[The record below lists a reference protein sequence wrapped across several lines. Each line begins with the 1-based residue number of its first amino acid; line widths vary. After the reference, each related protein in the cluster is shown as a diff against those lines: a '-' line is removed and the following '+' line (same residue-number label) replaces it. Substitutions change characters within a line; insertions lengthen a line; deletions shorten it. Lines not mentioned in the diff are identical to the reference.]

1 MGIVGDRPETGVR
14 VAVERAPGGGPPWS
28 YAGEAVTPAAR
39 FPLAAVIASDG
50 VVSVQLPDGAP
61 AGLAEQVRLNLRAAW
76 KHAHDDGAPPPRRIV
91 RWRAER

>member
-1 MGIVGDRPETGVR
+1 MGIVGDSPETGVR
-14 VAVERAPGGGPPWS
+14 VTVERALEGGPPWS

-39 FPLAAVIASDG
+39 FPVAAVIEGDG
-50 VVSVQLPDGAP
+50 TVAVQLPAGAP